1 MGVAYNILLVLH
13 FVGLASLLG
22 GFLVQMRSP
31 EKGVNPAMFHGALTQ
46 LVTGVLMVGLA
57 EAGAA
62 DDEPLNMGKIM
73 TKLLIVAVIT
83 VLAFFGRRK
92 SGPQTGVW
100 ATIGALTLVNVI
112 IAVFWVTPTP
122 GA

>member
-73 TKLLIVAVIT
+73 TKLVIVAVIT